1 MHGHRKKVMFFI
13 DCLHDYA
20 RRQGMQPGDVRILEL
35 GCGNG
40 RNVSLPVAEQGF
52 DVTGVDV
59 HEPSIAAAKARNSLP
74 HARFVRGDFAAFK
87 TDQRYEVVIL
97 SDVLE
102 HVANPKYML
111 EVALMHLAEHGI
123 ILISIPN
130 GRGPAEI
137 ERLLIRIGLLK
148 PVLRVILGIGAVK
161 RRIMRSPTP
170 VTVPYNNDSPHVQF
184 FTLASFSRLVYQS
197 GLRIERQINGFW
209 FGADLTAYLFR
220 FLPGLLSLNL
230 RIADSLL
237 AQMVSSWY
245 FQCNRES
252 AIKII

>member
-1 MHGHRKKVMFFI
+1 
-13 DCLHDYA
+13 
-20 RRQGMQPGDVRILEL
+20 MQPGDVRILEL

-59 HEPSIAAAKARNSLP
+59 HGPSIVAARARNFLS

-87 TDQRYEVVIL
+87 TDQLYEVVIL

-102 HVANPKYML
+102 HVHNPKFML
-111 EVALMHLAEHGI
+111 EVALMHLAQNGI

-130 GRGPAEI
+130 GYGPAEI
-137 ERLLIRIGLLK
+137 ERFLIRIGLLK
-148 PVLRVILGIGAVK
+148 PVLRLILGIGAVK

-170 VTVPYNNDSPHVQF
+170 VMVPYNEDSPHVQF
-184 FTLASFSRLVYQS
+184 FSLGSFRQLVGQS
-197 GLRIERQINGFW
+197 GLRIERQMNGYW

-220 FLPGLLSLNL
+220 FFPRLVSFNL
-230 RIADSLL
+230 RVADSLR
-237 AQMVSSWY
+237 AQIVSKWH
-245 FQCNRES
+245 FQCNRVNQR
-252 AIKII
+252 